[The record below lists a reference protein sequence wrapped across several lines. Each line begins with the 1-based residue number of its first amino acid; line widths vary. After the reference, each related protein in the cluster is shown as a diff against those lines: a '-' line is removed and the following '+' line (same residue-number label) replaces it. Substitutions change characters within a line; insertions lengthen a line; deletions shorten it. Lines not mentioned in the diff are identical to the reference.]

1 VPEVF
6 RERLA
11 QLGGAPAEP
20 EGAARSRTAG
30 EAVAPDEGRDAML
43 RAVRAAVPQMEPRV
57 TEQLDEAA
65 AKFESGLDAGD
76 LGLVGEAIG
85 IIEGL
90 RTVLTASQ
98 VRAPREWFDRQVAAM
113 WSDPRL
119 QDLAAKQPLIARRA
133 LADKLA
139 TEVEAGPVTDR
150 SEGGIDAALTKLSLA
165 LRSRATEEAARKAT
179 PAAEIEAQVRDLV
192 DQLGLDPATVTA
204 AELRAQAHA
213 AETEGALFQR
223 VREPSPDLT
232 PEQLRALPVDDPHW
246 VRARDNQRFLAAP
259 DGSPDIGFAPRL
271 EGTAPTAENLPVRL
285 RRSDIH
291 HLDEPLHRDD
301 AQELGYRD
309 GLHLALDVARNWT
322 HLHEGRDGRMM
333 LVRRN
338 GTNAVAVV
346 EIRKADGAD
355 YWRIVTAGVRGSEQ
369 LGKELGAR
377 TRTPGTAS
385 GQQPSWPAGAGS
397 AGSAPPYASSPRVT
411 DGTEPAG
418 GQENP
423 QPGPG
428 TPGRR
433 LEQRTPEGPK
443 GSITFLPDGR
453 TLIQLFEGAD
463 LSTVLHEAAHLFLE
477 VFADVAGREGA
488 PAEIRAD
495 WQTLLDWMGVK
506 SRAEIGTPE
515 HEKFARGF
523 EAYLMEGKAP
533 SIELQSVFDRFRA
546 WLTRIYR
553 SLKGLG
559 ADVTPEVRRVF
570 DRMLAT
576 DQAIR
581 EAEAASARPS
591 GRRRRRKP
599 APSWPRRWA
608 KGRSTGRPAS
618 SPTARSTARPRPS
631 RSGA

>member
-223 VREPSPDLT
+223 APRVPIEEVDAANLAGSVARFVERSQAPGAASVVLRLGTVEPGLAARIAKDAGVDVAGFDHVMQSDEARHILKRHGVGAP
-232 PEQLRALPVDDPHW
+232 LRSDELPVTVADLARVPEIIATADSVVADGTTHQGLPVLRFTKREADGTSVVVEE
-246 VRARDNQRFLAAP
+246 VRTKRRRLSLKTMRRKRTGGGTEAEGRGGPEAP
-259 DGSPDIGFAPRL
+259 DAPAEPAPRTL
-271 EGTAPTAENLPVRL
+271 RPSRESGNAPGSDLAFVEAE
-285 RRSDIH
+285 DK
-291 HLDEPLHRDD
+291 
-301 AQELGYRD
+301 
-309 GLHLALDVARNWT
+309 ARP
-322 HLHEGRDGRMM
+322 D
-333 LVRRN
+333 
-338 GTNAVAVV
+338 
-346 EIRKADGAD
+346 
-355 YWRIVTAGVRGSEQ
+355 
-369 LGKELGAR
+369 
-377 TRTPGTAS
+377 AS
-385 GQQPSWPAGAGS
+385 GRGFQ
-397 AGSAPPYASSPRVT
+397 
-411 DGTEPAG
+411 
-418 GQENP
+418 
-423 QPGPG
+423 
-428 TPGRR
+428 
-433 LEQRTPEGPK
+433 QRTPEGPR

-488 PAEIRAD
+488 PAELGAD
-495 WQTLLDWMGVK
+495 WQTLLDWFGVK
-506 SRAEIGTPE
+506 SRAEIGTE
-515 HEKFARGF
+515 QHEKFARGF

-533 SIELQSVFDRFRA
+533 SIELQGVFDRFRA

-553 SLKGLG
+553 SLKAMG

-591 GRRRRRKP
+591 GRRRRRRP
-599 APSWPRRWA
+599 APSSPA
-608 KGRSTGRPAS
+608 RSTPGPSTARSAS
-618 SPTARSTARPRPS
+618 SPTARSTASRRPT
-631 RSGA
+631 RSAA